1 MVALWFLFETPFYIF
16 LRFGP
21 KQVLVVNLFL
31 TKCSGD
37 LNIFKQGS

>member
-1 MVALWFLFETPFYIF
+1 MVTLWFLFETLFYIF

-31 TKCSGD
+31 TKYTRD
-37 LNIFKQGS
+37 FNIFKQGI